1 MTHCLVF
8 LLTWVAQIGWFMW
21 LEKYIYIYT
30 AGIWIFSLALRSDS
44 WVSVGLSLSTESP
57 AYGLYGLEM
66 QARKYCGFHIKNF
79 LSHFIIVKAET

>member
-1 MTHCLVF
+1 MVY
-8 LLTWVAQIGWFMW
+8 VVGKK
-21 LEKYIYIYT
+21 KYIYIYT
-30 AGIWIFSLALRSDS
+30 AGIWIFSLALLSDS

-79 LSHFIIVKAET
+79 LSHFIIVKAETSAQEAKHATDEPEN